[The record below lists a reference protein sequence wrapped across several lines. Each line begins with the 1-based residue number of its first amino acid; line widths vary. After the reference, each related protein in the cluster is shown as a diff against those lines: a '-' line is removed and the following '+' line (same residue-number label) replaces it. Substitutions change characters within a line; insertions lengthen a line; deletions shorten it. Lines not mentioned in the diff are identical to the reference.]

1 MSSGSTQLIKQISTH
16 NAIYRGFDIK
26 TLPRRAHRGKT
37 QYLVT
42 LSDGTDDCHSFGKFD
57 ALAEATEF
65 IDRLHGNKQ
74 NEKTIKQRRYKRD

>member
-1 MSSGSTQLIKQISTH
+1 MVKQISTH
-16 NAIYRGFDIK
+16 SQAYRGFIII
-26 TLPRRAHRGKT
+26 TLPRNAT
-37 QYLVT
+37 QKVT
-42 LSDGTDDCHSFGKFD
+42 LYHVTLPDGVDSCHSFGKFD